1 MSFNQQTVAGARFL
15 KDIAYRQSDG
25 IMFIIG
31 DSSDNRNI
39 LYQYASNGTQLKNM
53 VWLPGG
59 LTSSAT
65 ETLVIDQT
73 TGDLFMVGNGL
84 SGSFY
89 AMTAF
94 RFHPNGTVAWTK
106 VSTASGG
113 STFPSGLT
121 LYETQEKLFFN
132 GHTSGS
138 FPGYSN
144 QGQQDGFIAGLNYNG
159 TYLWIKQSGT
169 SQVDQ
174 MYDLTR
180 YEDRLIAGGR
190 WNSVSST
197 NQFGFLASYNVN
209 GTQQWFSVFA
219 FNSAVNTIFI
229 DQGLIQVN
237 GVRQYSGLSY
247 EIFWYTHNII
257 DGSFNS
263 TIYWPAS
270 TGVNFGSASS
280 MIDPLNQMK
289 IIGSSYSTGSSSVI
303 FTICQQ
309 NVSQRF
315 PLTMNYLYDVAED
328 LNTRKIWIVGQQSSV
343 GALAIENSGA
353 LLASSC
359 SQSSPV
365 ITSTVTTLTVSSS
378 PSITQTTTTLP
389 ASSSAVYSTLTTS
402 SQVLTTTD
410 STILMVL
417 TSTLSTASTQ
427 ISSSQSLESSM
438 ATATTES
445 TATSVA
451 TTSTTSSGTSST
463 TTTSTTPSDTAT
475 LVSTTSTTS
484 TTSTITTP
492 SDTAITTTL
501 DQVTSATTSP
511 QVNSA
516 STPSSLLTVTQL
528 SIHTSDTS
536 SAFAASP
543 NSGIVSASAFS
554 SSGSQVQSMSQSNGL
569 QFVLLSHS
577 LSSLLTATTSGVYS
591 SVNQDGNQ
599 VVSANGTSLTLLL
612 AIIAGI
618 IAFLIICLLLMLTYR
633 RRTYRK
639 KVTQVRASANATS
652 TTVVVASTGSQATST
667 TMFTSTFAPTTDI
680 LAIPVFLRLQ
690 AGFGFRLKNLLT
702 VTGNGSLYF
711 GDILDKNAR
720 QLCGDQQVIVKVA
733 ADNLEAMSDRA
744 RNAFFQELVL
754 MNLFKDQPQF
764 IKLYGYS
771 EVPACILMRYYP
783 LGSLKSYMLG
793 QSIINHVAY
802 SKTQLV
808 YIYKMLAAGY
818 SFMHQKNIVHFDI
831 KPDNVLLDYS
841 GNDRLMPIICDF
853 GITQVFDTNAYK
865 VKALQLSNVRGLS
878 YVYAAPELIVQ
889 FKSAFA
895 EGLQSDRCKSM
906 DVYAFS
912 MLIYETLNRIYAYDK

>member
-106 VSTASGG
+106 VTTASGG
-113 STFPSGLT
+113 NTFPSGLT
-121 LYETQEKLFFN
+121 LYESQEKLFFN

-138 FPGYSN
+138 FSGYAN
-144 QGQQDGFIAGLNYNG
+144 QGQQDGFIAALDYNG

-209 GTQQWFSVFA
+209 GTQQWFNVFA
-219 FNSAVNTIFI
+219 FNSAVNTILI

-247 EIFWYTHNII
+247 EIFWYTHNIV

-315 PLTMNYLYDVAED
+315 PLTMNYLYDVAEN

-359 SQSSPV
+359 SQSSSS
-365 ITSTVTTLTVSSS
+365 STLTTTTLSASSS
-378 PSITQTTTTLP
+378 PTMTSTTTTLP
-389 ASSSAVYSTLTTS
+389 ASSSLLYSSSSTS
-402 SQVLTTTD
+402 LSQVITTTN
-410 STILMVL
+410 STILMPL
-417 TSTLSTASTQ
+417 TSTISTTSGK
-427 ISSSQSLESSM
+427 ISSSTSLESSM
-438 ATATTES
+438 AIATTES
-445 TATSVA
+445 TTTSVAIITTTSIA
-451 TTSTTSSGTSST
+451 TTSTTTAIN
-463 TTTSTTPSDTAT
+463 TPSDT
-475 LVSTTSTTS
+475 SI
-484 TTSTITTP
+484 TITP
-492 SDTAITTTL
+492 
-501 DQVTSATTSP
+501 DQVTSISTSQ
-511 QVNSA
+511 QVNSLTT
-516 STPSSLLTVTQL
+516 SSSLSDTNLI
-528 SIHTSDTS
+528 SHTSETLGAFVGS
-536 SAFAASP
+536 SNA
-543 NSGIVSASAFS
+543 GIVSGFAIS
-554 SSGSQVQSMSQSNGL
+554 SNSLQVQSVSQSNAL

-618 IAFLIICLLLMLTYR
+618 IAFFIICLLLMLTYR
-633 RRTYRK
+633 RRFYRK

-652 TTVVVASTGSQATST
+652 TTVVVASSGSQATST
-667 TMFTSTFAPTTDI
+667 TMFTSTFAPATDV

-711 GDILDKNAR
+711 GDILDKDAR

-733 ADNLEAMSDRA
+733 ADNLEVMSDRA

-783 LGSLKSYMLG
+783 LGSLNRYMLG
-793 QSIINHVAY
+793 QSAINHVAY
-802 SKTQLV
+802 SKSQLV
-808 YIYKMLAAGY
+808 FIYKMLAAGY
-818 SFMHQKNIVHFDI
+818 LFMHQKNIVHFDI
-831 KPDNVLLDYS
+831 KPDNVLLDYCGS
-841 GNDRLMPIICDF
+841 DRLMPIICDF

-889 FKSAFA
+889 FKSAFVD
-895 EGLQSDRCKSM
+895 GLQRDGCKSM

-912 MLIYETLNRIYAYDK
+912 MLMYETLNRIFAYDK

>member
-1 MSFNQQTVAGARFL
+1 MSFNQQTVAGARVL

-59 LTSSAT
+59 LPSSAT

-106 VSTASGG
+106 VTTASGG

-121 LYETQEKLFFN
+121 LYESQEKLFFN
-132 GHTSGS
+132 GHSSGS

-144 QGQQDGFIAGLNYNG
+144 QGQQDGFIAGLDYNG

-209 GTQQWFSVFA
+209 GTQQWFNVFA
-219 FNSAVNTIFI
+219 FNSAVNTILI

-263 TIYWPAS
+263 TIYWPDS

-280 MIDPLNQMK
+280 MIDPVNQMK

-353 LLASSC
+353 LLALSC
-359 SQSSPV
+359 SLSS
-365 ITSTVTTLTVSSS
+365 LSS
-378 PSITQTTTTLP
+378 TQTTTTLTASNSRSMTTSTTTTFP
-389 ASSSAVYSTLTTS
+389 ALSSSLYSTSTS
-402 SQVLTTTD
+402 LLSLIVTTTD
-410 STILMVL
+410 ST
-417 TSTLSTASTQ
+417 TSVPITTIISTTSGKITSSTLLESSIATATTLSTANSVATNTT
-427 ISSSQSLESSM
+427 SSS
-438 ATATTES
+438 
-445 TATSVA
+445 A
-451 TTSTTSSGTSST
+451 TTSTTT
-463 TTTSTTPSDTAT
+463 TITTSSDTAT
-475 LVSTTSTTS
+475 TTIFDQVTWTGNSQQVNSSTTSFS
-484 TTSTITTP
+484 P
-492 SDTAITTTL
+492 S
-501 DQVTSATTSP
+501 VTNLIS
-511 QVNSA
+511 
-516 STPSSLLTVTQL
+516 
-528 SIHTSDTS
+528 HTSEAS
-536 SAFAASP
+536 SALVGPSNADIASG
-543 NSGIVSASAFS
+543 SVIS
-554 SSGSQVQSMSQSNGL
+554 SSGLYVQSISQSNGL

-793 QSIINHVAY
+793 QSVISHVSY

-808 YIYKMLAAGY
+808 FIYKMLAAGY